1 MKRFF
6 IFFLLLSIPALA
18 SDCIF
23 SEEKGSG
30 PDAIV
35 FLHDGLS
42 THRIWD
48 AQWSHFGAKS
58 PKGSQIQRLIR
69 YDRRGYGKSCAPTE
83 KFSDMVDLENL
94 LDTRKVEKVTFIASS
109 AGGDLAL
116 RYTIKHPERVK
127 ALVLAGSVAS
137 GFPASGHFIQIGTY
151 NTEPKVKRNDARAS
165 LLRWAN
171 DKYMMCPSASKAKR
185 AAFRRVLESNP
196 MQTSAEVYKRTN
208 ELRENREEPGPA
220 FRRLSEITA
229 PTLLIVGECDTPD
242 IHAHS
247 GAIAAGIKGAKR
259 VVLKEAGH
267 MEYFEQ
273 PEAFNKEV
281 EKFIGAL

>member
-1 MKRFF
+1 MKA
-6 IFFLLLSIPALA
+6 LLLALLLTLPALA

-30 PDAIV
+30 PEAIV

-48 AQWSHFGAKS
+48 AQWSHFGTKYHV
-58 PKGSQIQRLIR
+58 IR
-69 YDRRGYGKSCAPTE
+69 YDRRGYGKSCAPTQ

-94 LDTRKVEKVTFIASS
+94 LDARKVEKATFIASS

-137 GFPASGHFIQIGTY
+137 GFPVSEHFIQIGTY
-151 NTEPKVKRNDARAS
+151 NTEPKVKRNDARTS

-171 DKYMMCPSASKAKR
+171 DKYMMCPSASKARR
-185 AAFRRVLESNP
+185 AAFRRVRESNP

-220 FRRLSEITA
+220 FRRLSEITV
-229 PTLLIVGECDTPD
+229 PTLLIAGECDTPD
-242 IHAHS
+242 IHAQS

-259 VVLKEAGH
+259 VVLKDAGH

-281 EKFIGAL
+281 EKFIGDL